1 MPSKDVIRHEAQ
13 RYRDR
18 IDPASENADDAADI
32 FFDAIKPRQD
42 QTVALTWSKGR
53 EFDTKPL
60 IEKLLIAEI
69 ICCLPV
75 MQKDSK
81 ILNFARWD
89 ESIPLVEGAFGV
101 MQPIVNETTQWLD
114 PNIVVVPLLAFDRK
128 GHRIGYG
135 GGYYDATLR
144 DLRAKKIITAVG
156 YCYAQQAV
164 LFNLPA
170 DDTDERLDFVVTP
183 KGANHFSL

>member
-13 RYRDR
+13 RHRDR

-32 FFDAIKPRQD
+32 FIDTIKPRPD
-42 QTVALTWSKGR
+42 QIVALTWSVKR

-60 IEKLLIAEI
+60 IEKLLMAEI

-75 MQKDSK
+75 MQKGTK

-89 ESIPLVEGAFGV
+89 ETVPLIEGAFGV
-101 MQPIVNETTQWLD
+101 MQPIVNETTQWLVPD
-114 PNIVVVPLLAFDRK
+114 IVVVPLLAFDRK

-135 GGYYDATLR
+135 GGYYDATLHA
-144 DLRAKKIITAVG
+144 LRTQKTITAVG
-156 YCYAQQAV
+156 YGYAQQAV

-170 DDTDERLDFVVTP
+170 DETDEKLDWVVTP
-183 KGANHFSL
+183 KGANLYK